1 MQINEMK
8 QSLTYRWL
16 KVNDAQV
23 EWPFTDKRSYQATAS
38 KKEEGITVAAEF
50 SDSDYGLS
58 AEALSR
64 HQEQENLC
72 LEYHFY
78 ENGKTEYIQLHQSA
92 AESQLVDRIDLQAE
106 GGSDTTVVI
115 DYTNEAGV
123 EALRHSL
130 LRVSARAGAVLRL
143 IIVQRQTDTAQV
155 YTQLALRLQE
165 GAQVNTTYINIGAAS
180 THLNYHVELLGKE
193 AKHKVDT
200 VYFLEEQQLFDTLYQ
215 VKHYGKRSVS
225 DLQSKGVL
233 KDRSKKLFR
242 GVIDFRRGCTGASG
256 NEEEFVTLLSPGA
269 ISRSVPIL
277 LCTEDDVNGNHA
289 SSVGQIEEDP
299 LFYIMSRGI
308 DEEEAKRLLV
318 EAKLFPLLDAIP
330 FDELR
335 EAVKAELHERL
346 AAK

>member
-23 EWPFTDKRSYQATAS
+23 QWPFTERRPYRGLAS
-38 KKEEGITVAAEF
+38 KKEDGMAVAADF

-58 AEALSR
+58 AQALSL
-64 HQEQENLC
+64 HSEQENLC
-72 LEYHFY
+72 LEYRFSQK
-78 ENGKTEYIQLHQSA
+78 GKTQHIHIHQST
-92 AESQLVDRIDLQAE
+92 AEAQLVDRIDIEAE
-106 GGSDTTVVI
+106 SGSDTTVII
-115 DYTNEAGV
+115 DYTNEK
-123 EALRHSL
+123 EAQVIRHSL
-130 LRVSARAGAVLRL
+130 LRVSAQAGAILRL
-143 IIVQRQTDTAQV
+143 IVVQRQTDTARV
-155 YTQLALRLQE
+155 YAQLALRLQE
-165 GAQVNTTYINIGAAS
+165 GAEVNTTYVNTGAAA

-200 VYFLEEQQLFDTLYQ
+200 VYFLEDQQLFDTLYQ
-215 VKHYGKRSVS
+215 VKHEGKRSVS

-233 KDRSKKLFR
+233 KDAAKKLFR
-242 GVIDFRRGCTGASG
+242 GIIDFRRGCTGSVG
-256 NEEEFVTLLSPGA
+256 NEEEFVTLLSPRA

-308 DEEEAKRLLV
+308 DEVEAKRLLV

-330 FDELR
+330 SEELR
-335 EAVKAELHERL
+335 EAVKSELHERL
-346 AAK
+346 SSK